1 MGNSYTNCTLV
12 TADQPKVLDRL
23 RAMKRHAYVTSGSAS
38 GIVIFDKDEDVEL
51 GRPLSKALGCPALVV
66 LDHDDDVLYYWL
78 YENGKRIDS
87 YCSNPDFD
95 EDHPAEEG
103 AGDPARLCRAFGKP
117 KAEKRVKT
125 ALTSHRGDYAF
136 AVHRHHALVEALGL
150 PEYAVGMCY
159 RYIAGGDVPSGLT
172 KADLTHVP

>member
-12 TADQPKVLDRL
+12 TADQARVLDRL
-23 RAMKRHAYVTSGSAS
+23 RAMKRHAYVTPGSPS

-87 YCSNPDFD
+87 YCSHADFD
-95 EDHPAEEG
+95 EDYPAEEG
-103 AGDPARLCRAFGKP
+103 AGDAAKLCRVFGKP
-117 KAEKRVKT
+117 KAEKKVKT
-125 ALTSHRGDYAF
+125 ALASHRGDYVF
-136 AVHRHHALVEALGL
+136 AVHRHHALVKALRL
-150 PEYAVGMCY
+150 PECAVGMRY
-159 RYIAGGDVPSGLT
+159 RYIASGDIPSGLT